1 MCSMGMRAFASAVP
15 PCTHSLPLL
24 TFLSSRSAMIN
35 VSRGEDSAAGM
46 SKHLKTRR

>member
-1 MCSMGMRAFASAVP
+1 MAMRAFASAVP

-35 VSRGEDSAAGM
+35 VSRGEDSGM
-46 SKHLKTRR
+46 SKNLKTRR